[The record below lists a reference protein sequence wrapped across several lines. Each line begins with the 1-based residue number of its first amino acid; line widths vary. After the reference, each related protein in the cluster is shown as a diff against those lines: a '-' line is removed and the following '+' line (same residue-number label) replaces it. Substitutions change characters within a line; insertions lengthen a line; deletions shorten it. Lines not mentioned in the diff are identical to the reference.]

1 MHLSNSLRH
10 ALAARNTIF
19 VAAGAMVSSRRAMR
33 DGPEHVACW
42 ARVIMVVSASVALG
56 VRRMV
61 RAGRY

>member
-33 DGPEHVACW
+33 DGPEHVAC
-42 ARVIMVVSASVALG
+42 
-56 VRRMV
+56 
-61 RAGRY
+61 